1 MNRILLAVPVGL
13 AAAALVVTATWADD
27 LGSLD
32 GSTDVAA
39 VAPSV
44 VTSPQAPSGSAAAPD
59 APSGPP
65 RASVDWVNTTAAKT
79 GIEARALLAYANAS
93 LRLEQEQPSCRLGWT
108 TLAGIGQVETG
119 HGQGRLDADGRSTD
133 IHGPALNGTD
143 GNAAIS
149 EDGTWDRARGPMQF
163 IASTWRDW
171 AADGDGDGVAD
182 VDDVDDAAY
191 TAARYL
197 CASGS
202 DLTTPAGWTQAVH
215 SYNHS
220 DAYVQAVLGAANTY
234 AARSR

>member
-32 GSTDVAA
+32 RSADVAA
-39 VAPSV
+39 IAPTV
-44 VTSPQAPSGSAAAPD
+44 VTSTPAPSGSDRAPEV
-59 APSGPP
+59 PSGPP
-65 RASVDWVNTTAAKT
+65 QASVAWVDATAVKT

-93 LRLEQEQPSCRLGWT
+93 LRMAQEQPSCRLGWT
-108 TLAGIGQVETG
+108 ALAGIGQVETG
-119 HGQGRLDADGRSTD
+119 HGQGRLDADGRSVE
-133 IHGPALNGTD
+133 IHGPELDGTD

-191 TAARYL
+191 AAARYL
-197 CASGS
+197 CASGA
-202 DLTTPAGWTQAVH
+202 DLTTPAGWTRAVH

-220 DAYVQAVLGAANTY
+220 DEYVQAVLGAANTY